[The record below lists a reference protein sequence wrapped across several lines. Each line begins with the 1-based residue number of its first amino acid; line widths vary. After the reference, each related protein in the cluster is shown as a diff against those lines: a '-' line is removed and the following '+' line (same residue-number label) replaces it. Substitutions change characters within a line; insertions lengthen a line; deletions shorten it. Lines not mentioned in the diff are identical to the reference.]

1 MDAQIGF
8 ADALRRFFLTRVAS
22 YLNLVAG
29 SVTRL
34 DARGIDNIR
43 FEATGAAFLVVVF
56 HPGAA
61 ASLVSPSRWS
71 KDAGGEYAGRRVSE
85 GHPYEDSHAADSR
98 SLPTG

>member
-8 ADALRRFFLTRVAS
+8 ADALRRFFLTRLAS

-34 DARGIDNIR
+34 DASGIDNIR

-56 HPGAA
+56 HPGAV
-61 ASLVSPSRWS
+61 ASLVTPSRWS
-71 KDAGGEYAGRRVSE
+71 KVRAGNTQ
-85 GHPYEDSHAADSR
+85 AAA
-98 SLPTG
+98 